1 MSEQLTQLEFANLV
15 RDIFDACA
23 RRDYAWAIQ
32 HFAEDVN
39 YADPTR
45 YVNCNRAELLHFFE
59 DDGGFEQCTVWHNV
73 VFDEKRQIGAVEWTY
88 DGTHRYHGASWVK
101 AKNRQITHWREY
113 QHVDDREWAEFFGGA
128 ASESMIM

>member
-32 HFAEDVN
+32 HFAENVN

-45 YVNCNRAELLHFFE
+45 YVNRNRAELLHFFE
-59 DDGGFEQCTVWHNV
+59 DDGGFEQRTV
-73 VFDEKRQIGAVEWTY
+73 APVERRLLLEGREPLPAPTI
-88 DGTHRYHGASWVK
+88 DLANWVRS
-101 AKNRQITHWREY
+101 AHDLHTTLDTEPPRITLRIRL
-113 QHVDDREWAEFFGGA
+113 DNPPAP
-128 ASESMIM
+128 

>member
-1 MSEQLTQLEFANLV
+1 MLLRLLPTLGVDLRQQSLERGQV
-15 RDIFDACA
+15 RVVEFGG
-23 RRDYAWAIQ
+23 
-32 HFAEDVN
+32 
-39 YADPTR
+39 
-45 YVNCNRAELLHFFE
+45 E
-59 DDGGFEQCTVWHNV
+59 DDGGFEQRTVWHNV

-101 AKNRQITHWREY
+101 VKNRQITHWREY